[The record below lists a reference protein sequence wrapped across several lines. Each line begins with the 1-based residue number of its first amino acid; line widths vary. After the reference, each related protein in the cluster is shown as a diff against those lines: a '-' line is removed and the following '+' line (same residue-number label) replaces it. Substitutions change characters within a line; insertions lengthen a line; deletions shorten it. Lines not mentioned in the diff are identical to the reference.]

1 MTNWLKEPKKTDTSG
16 LGADVNRLAEIFR
29 FVESTDHCLN
39 LYHYEGL
46 LGYEGWASE
55 KIDLLENVCDQLRAQ
70 GLGLEPN
77 LIGRTI
83 ANTVL
88 NRQLAGSVSIRLA
101 KTDTDFC
108 ELISQAD
115 TAKGRGDFNA
125 AQYLYWRALELFP
138 AHPGYRVQYGHCLK
152 ERGLMEDALHQYI
165 DAYYFGA
172 SKKEVESHALFVANS
187 FGRYAAVAAIFKRQ
201 TQHAARSQKMLDWS
215 VTSKDVIALTNFML
229 GHHPSIGEIT
239 NHICECINIR
249 DLFCAL
255 LGEKDFV
262 RTHRDTLRLLSE
274 TGWNV
279 K

>member
-1 MTNWLKEPKKTDTSG
+1 MSVWLKKPKKTDASG
-16 LGADVNRLAEIFR
+16 LSADINRLAEIFR
-29 FVESTDHCLN
+29 SVESTDHCLN

-46 LGYEGWASE
+46 LEYKGWASE
-55 KIDLLENVCDQLRAQ
+55 KIDLLENVCDQLRTQ

-77 LIGRTI
+77 LMGRTI

-88 NRQLAGSVSIRLA
+88 DRHLAGSVSIRLA
-101 KTDTDFC
+101 KADTDFC

-115 TAKGRGDFNA
+115 SAKGQGDFHA
-125 AQYLYWRALELFP
+125 AQYSYWQALKLFP
-138 AHPGYRVQYGHCLK
+138 AHPGCRIQYGHCLK

-165 DAYYFGA
+165 DSYYFGA
-172 SKKEVESHALFVANS
+172 PKEDVESHALFVANS
-187 FGRYAAVAAIFKRQ
+187 FGRYAAVTAIFKRQ
-201 TQHAARSQKMLDWS
+201 TQHAAHGQKMLDWS
-215 VTSKDVIALTNFML
+215 VTSKDVITLTNFML
-229 GHHPSIGEIT
+229 GRHPSIDEIT
-239 NHICECINIR
+239 SHICECINIR
-249 DLFCAL
+249 DLLYAL